1 MTPYGS
7 PLAAFVT
14 PALQLPGH
22 ACLGKGAAT
31 LFARWRSLESR
42 LAHNQE
48 VAGSTPARATLRS
61 NYAYR

>member
-14 PALQLPGH
+14 AASQLPCH

-31 LFARWRSLESR
+31 LPRGGEAASR

-48 VAGSTPARATLRS
+48 TAGSIPARATLRS